1 MIYKHLLYDIY
12 NNELTILKT
21 KKNDEKFYY
30 AGYLPIY
37 KHQISGLEI
46 HYGFSKTK
54 QKLCIH
60 YSLIEIEKFG
70 FSTVQEHYLN
80 QLNLTSKDIGIE
92 RLRVSEK
99 TYNKLF
105 EIAEKN
111 DGLPIDK
118 RTKITLKDLLS
129 SMVSVN

>member
-1 MIYKHLLYDIY
+1 MIYKHLLYDVY

-21 KKNDEKFYY
+21 KENDEQFYY

-37 KHQISGLEI
+37 KHQISGLGI
-46 HYGFSKTK
+46 HYDLLKTK

-60 YSLIEIEKFG
+60 YSLIEIKNFG
-70 FSTVQEHYLN
+70 FSTVQKHYLN
-80 QLNLTSKDIGIE
+80 QSNLTPKDTSIE
-92 RLRVSEK
+92 QLRVSEK

-105 EIAEKN
+105 KIAEKN

-118 RTKITLKDLLS
+118 RTKITLKDLLNS
-129 SMVSVN
+129 IVSDN